1 VPDTLDS
8 PARLVTRNFLAL
20 GAGEAV
26 SRLIL
31 FGAMVYVARHLGAA
45 MFGVVGVAAAIVL
58 YFNRIADGG
67 LDQGL
72 GVREI
77 AAEPARLE
85 TEAPELLTARTLLA
99 AGLAT
104 ILVLTGLLLL
114 PRPDGTVLAVTALT
128 LLAVGAGTRW
138 IHLGLHQNRIPAIAI
153 TAGLATAAVLMVAL
167 VHGPG
172 DVALVPAAQFA
183 GDSLA
188 ALLMLLALRRSGARL
203 PVRFNW
209 SVIRPLLP
217 RARALVVS
225 ALLGLMIYNADFVF
239 LRVLR
244 GAESVGYYTAAYTL
258 VTFSLN
264 LGTAYS
270 MSLLPSLTRLG
281 GTPGEQESLY
291 HTAMAH
297 VFAAG
302 FPAAVGGC
310 LLGPMIVGLLFGP
323 AYREAALPFQMLIWC
338 IPLCLLRDIPLMALM
353 ARKQEGRVLRVTA
366 VAALLNLVLNAV
378 MIPPWGVAGA
388 AGATLMTEA
397 VRMVVSL
404 VYARREGFP
413 LAGIGRFWRAGLAGL
428 VMAGLLAVWGTP
440 ALWLAI
446 PVGAL
451 AYAVTL
457 AIVGGLSWR
466 PGRLPALTV

>member
-1 VPDTLDS
+1 M
-8 PARLVTRNFLAL
+8 AL
-20 GAGEAV
+20 GLGEAV

-45 MFGVVGVAAAIVL
+45 MFGVVGVASAIIL
-58 YFNRIADGG
+58 YFNRLADGG

-77 AAEPARLE
+77 ADDPSRLE

-99 AGLAT
+99 AALT
-104 ILVLTGLLLL
+104 LVIVLVGLLVL
-114 PRPDGTVLAVTALT
+114 PRPDGTVLAVTSLT

-138 IHLGLHQNRIPAIAI
+138 IHLGLHQNRIPALAI
-153 TAGLATAAVLMVAL
+153 TAGQATAAVLMVAL

-188 ALLMLLALRRSGARL
+188 ALLMLLALRRAGARL

-209 SVIRPLLP
+209 AVIRPLLP

-225 ALLGLMIYNADFVF
+225 AVLGLMIYNADFVF
-239 LRVLR
+239 LRILR

-281 GTPGEQESLY
+281 RTPVEQESLY

-310 LLGPMIVGLLFGP
+310 LLGPLIVGLLFGP
-323 AYREAALPFQMLIWC
+323 AYREAALPFQVLIWC

-366 VAALLNLVLNAV
+366 WAALLNLGLNAV
-378 MIPPWGVAGA
+378 LIPPWGVAGA
-388 AGATLMTEA
+388 AAASIVTEA
-397 VRMVVSL
+397 VRMVVAL
-404 VYARREGFP
+404 VYARREGFR
-413 LAGIGRFWRAGLAGL
+413 LVGLRRFWKAGLAG
-428 VMAGLLAVWGTP
+428 VAMGGLLVAWGTP
-440 ALWLAI
+440 LLWLAI
-446 PVGAL
+446 PAGAL
-451 AYAVTL
+451 AYAIAL
-457 AIVGGLSWR
+457 ALLGGISWR